1 MRARFPVVA
10 GLIGLLLAVA
20 PALAA
25 PTPGPHVD
33 RGLQQLEQGGPV
45 LPLNRPLPFRPGPRD
60 LPRGHGPFDGPRD
73 YVEPAEFGVLID
85 FDGTRAELE
94 AAGIRVGTQAGRVF
108 TARVRREEIGKLR
121 GLAGMRKV
129 QLSRYLRPHLNVSA
143 VNVRADLEHAAS
155 GSPPVYAGRAG
166 AGVIVGDVDTGID
179 FTSSDF
185 DGADGTTRILYIW
198 DQEDAGGTA
207 PAGFG
212 YGSEWTKSQ
221 IDNTP
226 GSITHRDTEGHGTN
240 VVGVMAGNGSSTGCS
255 RPAYRYVGIAP
266 EAGIIAVK
274 TDFTD
279 AGIIDGVNYVFQKAA
294 ALGRDAVVN
303 ISLGSQSGPHDG
315 SDDFTTAIGALSG
328 PGRIIVASAGNGQE
342 DNAHAK
348 LTTTSTTPGTDRF
361 LFNVPT
367 YSYNSGTYND
377 YVLIA
382 GWYDPTAS
390 VVIQLRGPNAA
401 DTLSCGYGSWRSRS
415 SGTTGCQM
423 YIANMNEAEGFG
435 GTSTTRQFEIEIYD
449 ATSSQ
454 RPRAG
459 NWTVNVIP
467 NGAASLGARVDAWIY
482 ASLLGN
488 PNLGIYPV
496 MTTGLDLT
504 TNVGEPACGDS
515 VIAVAAHATKASWYS
530 CGSGATYSFNPAPP
544 LNQIASFS
552 AVGPRRDGVL
562 KPEISAPGFGVATTH
577 SSFAGSLTGTGW
589 DVDDGVHEIQVGT
602 SFSAPHVSGAAAL
615 YLQARPGATPS
626 EVKLALLGNARADAY
641 TGAVP
646 NTTWGHGKL
655 DIYAALDHVLP
666 TVAVTAPNTA
676 VTLDVGSSH
685 DITWTATDASGV
697 TAVDLAY
704 STDGGATFP
713 HVIATGIANT
723 GSFGWMVPDDP
734 TGAARVRV
742 TAHDPFGNAG
752 QDVSDEDFTIQTASG
767 VGGETVSALELA
779 PVQPNPVRG
788 AGLVGFALPAAAAV
802 RLSVLD
808 VQGREVATLAEGDF
822 AAGRHQVRWEHSGGT
837 GPGLYFVRLSA
848 MGRTLVRRTVV
859 VR

>member
-1 MRARFPVVA
+1 MRVRFAAVL
-10 GLIGLLLAVA
+10 GLMGLLLTVA
-20 PALAA
+20 PVLAA

-33 RGLQQLEQGGPV
+33 RGLQQLEQGGPF
-45 LPLNRPLPFRPGPRD
+45 LPLNRPLPVRPGPRD
-60 LPRGHGPFDGPRD
+60 ALRGGSPFGPPRAFD
-73 YVEPAEFGVLID
+73 EPADFGVLME

-94 AAGIRVGTQAGRVF
+94 AAGIRVGTQAGRIF
-108 TARVRREEIGKLR
+108 TARLRREEIGKLR
-121 GLAGMRKV
+121 GIAGLRKV
-129 QLSRYLRPHLNVSA
+129 QLSRHLRPHLNVSA
-143 VNVRADLEHAAS
+143 VDATATLEHAAS

-166 AGVIVGDVDTGID
+166 AGIIVGDVDTGID
-179 FTSSDF
+179 FTSPDF

-198 DQEDAGGTA
+198 DQNDATGTA
-207 PAGFG
+207 PTGFG

-221 IDNTP
+221 IDDTP
-226 GSITHRDTEGHGTN
+226 GAITHEDTEGHGTN
-240 VVGVMAGNGSSTGCS
+240 VVGVMAGSGASTGCS
-255 RPAYRYVGIAP
+255 MPAYRYVGIAP
-266 EAGIIAVK
+266 EADIIAVS
-274 TDFTD
+274 TDFYD
-279 AGIIDGVNYVFQKAA
+279 AGIIDGVNYIFQKAE

-342 DNAHAK
+342 DDAHGR

-361 LFNVPT
+361 VFNVPN
-367 YSYNSGTYND
+367 YAYNSGTYND
-377 YVLIA
+377 YVLVA
-382 GWYDPTAS
+382 GWYDLGAS
-390 VVIQLRGPNAA
+390 VVIRLRGPNAA
-401 DTLSCGYGSWRSRS
+401 DTLSCGYGAWRSRS
-415 SGTTGCQM
+415 SGTTGCTM
-423 YIANMNEAEGFG
+423 YIANMNADQGFG
-435 GTSTTRQFEIEIYD
+435 GTSTAQQFEVEVYD
-449 ATSSQ
+449 AGTTQ
-454 RPRAG
+454 RPRIG
-459 NWTVNVIP
+459 DWNIDVIP
-467 NGAASLGARVDAWIY
+467 NGTASIGARVDAWIY
-482 ASLLGN
+482 ASWLGGTD
-488 PNLGIYPV
+488 PLPV

-515 VIAVAAHATKASWYS
+515 LIAVAAHTTKASWYS
-530 CGSGATYSFNPAPP
+530 CGSGGTYTFSPTPP
-544 LNQIASFS
+544 LNQIAAFS

-626 EVKLALLGNARADAY
+626 EVKQALLGHARADAF
-641 TGAVP
+641 TGTVP

-666 TVAVTAPNTA
+666 TVAVTAPNEA
-676 VTLDVGSSH
+676 VTLTIGSPH
-685 DITWTATDASGV
+685 DITWSAADASGV

-713 HVIATGIANT
+713 NVIVTGIANS
-723 GSFGWMVPDDP
+723 GSYGWTVPNDP
-734 TGAARVRV
+734 TTTARVRV

-752 QDVSDEDFTIQTASG
+752 SDVSDEDFTIQNASG
-767 VGGETVSALELA
+767 VGEEPVTALELA

-788 AGLVGFALPAAAAV
+788 TGLVGFALPAAAAV

-822 AAGRHQVRWEHSGGT
+822 AAGRHQVRWEHTGGA

-859 VR
+859 MR